1 MMDTPQV
8 ARDRIV
14 RRKLSDEVFD
24 RLRNMILNGELK
36 PGDPVPAERDLMT
49 RFGVGRPAVREALQ
63 TMHTIGLITVSH
75 GERSRVNEISPT
87 TAFTQVDA
95 IAQFLITA
103 APENLNHLKEARKLF
118 EIGLIKIAANKRN
131 EQDLDDLRRLLAE
144 QRKEL
149 GNAHDFIRGDIAFH
163 SKLASIAGNPII
175 TAMAEA
181 MLKWIFHYHTSL
193 LHWSGREEVTLD
205 EHERI
210 IEAIAAGDSSAA
222 AGMMEVH
229 LDRSAAN
236 YRHHS

>member
-1 MMDTPQV
+1 MIDTPQV
-8 ARDRIV
+8 AQDRIV

-24 RLRNMILNGELK
+24 RLRTMILNGELK

-63 TMHTIGLITVSH
+63 TMHTIGLITISH

-95 IAQFLITA
+95 IAQFLLTA
-103 APENLNHLKEARKLF
+103 APENLDHLKEARKMF
-118 EIGLIKIAANKRN
+118 EVGLIKIAAEKRA
-131 EQDLDDLRRLLAE
+131 EEDLEDLRMLLVE

-149 GNAHDFIRGDIAFH
+149 GNAQDFIRGDIAFH
-163 SKLASIAGNPII
+163 SKIASIAGNPII

-193 LHWSGREEVTLD
+193 LHWSGREDITLE

-210 IEAIAAGDSSAA
+210 IEAIAARDPSAA

-236 YRHHS
+236 YRHHP